1 MADETPVS
9 PISAAEPPASAP
21 ALKPATTGAK
31 TLKLNPVIRKP
42 AIGATQTS
50 LKPGLKLPP
59 KPGLAAGLK
68 LPPKPG
74 ATVSALRPGL
84 NLPTKPGMG
93 TQTALKPG
101 LKLPPKPVIR
111 KPGEA
116 TAALKPLP
124 KPIVPGAAPEVADI
138 PATPAT
144 PPPAAS
150 APAVAQVAKP
160 TLTPPAPVKDTV
172 APLPVDAQGVSKLP
186 TVQSDPL
193 ARDEALAPKVEQP
206 NSMDAL
212 KTVTQKLKG
221 ATQQIPAQAIL
232 HKTGIISDGA
242 VSEAQ
247 KQALKSKTSRIS
259 LSDAMGVA
267 PVKSEAVPMK
277 TIRIKR
283 PVDIPG
289 ATKPLSPLQK
299 PVGAASPAVASPAV
313 APLAPVAEEP
323 AVAEKPAAEAPSQ
336 NAAPAA
342 PAATVTQRKTLKI
355 NRPGAVRPSGK
366 FTTKRPGAAV
376 AAKPAAATDSKP
388 AEGEVADIPEIP
400 DMPSASVDAPAAPA
414 APVSDVPGWL
424 STICEVVQI
433 AACVTI
439 GLVAW
444 QLFKVF
450 QLPGFCGGCM

>member
-1 MADETPVS
+1 
-9 PISAAEPPASAP
+9 
-21 ALKPATTGAK
+21 
-31 TLKLNPVIRKP
+31 
-42 AIGATQTS
+42 
-50 LKPGLKLPP
+50 
-59 KPGLAAGLK
+59 
-68 LPPKPG
+68 
-74 ATVSALRPGL
+74 
-84 NLPTKPGMG
+84 MG

-160 TLTPPAPVKDTV
+160 TLAPPAPVKDTV

-193 ARDEALAPKVEQP
+193 AREEALAPKVDQP

-267 PVKSEAVPMK
+267 PVKSEAAPMK

-299 PVGAASPAVASPAV
+299 PVGAASPTAASPAV

-366 FTTKRPGAAV
+366 FTTKRPGATV
-376 AAKPAAATDSKP
+376 AAKPAEATDSKP